1 MPFLDREYEH
11 FVGYTDKHHVFECV
25 DTEVDSSPAFQPCI
39 WLWKLCFVSSS
50 RQDDYFIPKRMEA
63 EPSDCWRAMVYPD
76 MQAAATAEYRQKEGD
91 AETTASGE
99 EDEPVSEEDALDIQE
114 LLKKAITSSAV

>member
-1 MPFLDREYEH
+1 MALEGLLCQLVTTGRPSKSEA
-11 FVGYTDKHHVFECV
+11 GACV
-25 DTEVDSSPAFQPCI
+25 ELGWEISENIAH
-39 WLWKLCFVSSS
+39 L
-50 RQDDYFIPKRMEA
+50 
-63 EPSDCWRAMVYPD
+63 
-76 MQAAATAEYRQKEGD
+76 QAAATAEYRRNEGD

>member
-1 MPFLDREYEH
+1 MRVELPREH
-11 FVGYTDKHHVFECV
+11 SKDH
-25 DTEVDSSPAFQPCI
+25 
-39 WLWKLCFVSSS
+39 LRL
-50 RQDDYFIPKRMEA
+50 
-63 EPSDCWRAMVYPD
+63 
-76 MQAAATAEYRQKEGD
+76 QAAATAEYRRNEGD

>member
-1 MPFLDREYEH
+1 MATNGH
-11 FVGYTDKHHVFECV
+11 SG
-25 DTEVDSSPAFQPCI
+25 
-39 WLWKLCFVSSS
+39 
-50 RQDDYFIPKRMEA
+50 
-63 EPSDCWRAMVYPD
+63 